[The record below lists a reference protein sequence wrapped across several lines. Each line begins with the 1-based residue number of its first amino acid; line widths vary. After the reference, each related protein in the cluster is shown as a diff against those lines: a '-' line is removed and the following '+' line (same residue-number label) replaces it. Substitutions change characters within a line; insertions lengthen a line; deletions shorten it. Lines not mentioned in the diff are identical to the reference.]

1 MMNALRAWW
10 TKTDRMK
17 ELKKINLG
25 YLLLSTLFYYS
36 TVWEDIEWLCYLLYY
51 GIPFL
56 YLCYHY
62 EWVIDCIRIC
72 MRSCLKY
79 YLGAILFMALLSLV
93 LPCLYQTYD
102 FSYFLIRIL
111 QIGKEGLKILF
122 LFLIF
127 IRYISPEG
135 DYLLFMKYFVLA
147 TCMYIL
153 GTCVIIAIPGLR
165 DLLLQLNKA
174 DENTIRLAYLPSY
187 ITRFGWCGFSGFTY
201 TLRCSLAAMFLCYII
216 YLQQEQSFTFHTI
229 LLMIVIL
236 GNFFFGRI
244 GIAVTAIYVF
254 LLFVVLWMKKRMLW
268 KRLLLMMVITCG
280 MLSIAFL
287 LSEQVRIWLRWVFQS
302 FINYSEQGSFST
314 TSTQSLKEMY
324 FTPNGKTLLLGDGY
338 YTDADGLYYMGTD
351 VGLSRAVL
359 FGGIGFQMLRYT
371 LLGSLLFEYKR
382 CLLVH
387 LHRLLLLLPILF
399 IIYEMKGESIWPI
412 ISIPFGV
419 ALLITYQKERKKSGE
434 TYGYFHHNSGL

>member
-1 MMNALRAWW
+1 MMNALSAWW

-153 GTCVIIAIPGLR
+153 GTCVIIAIPG
-165 DLLLQLNKA
+165 
-174 DENTIRLAYLPSY
+174 
-187 ITRFGWCGFSGFTY
+187 
-201 TLRCSLAAMFLCYII
+201 
-216 YLQQEQSFTFHTI
+216 
-229 LLMIVIL
+229 
-236 GNFFFGRI
+236 
-244 GIAVTAIYVF
+244 
-254 LLFVVLWMKKRMLW
+254 
-268 KRLLLMMVITCG
+268 
-280 MLSIAFL
+280 
-287 LSEQVRIWLRWVFQS
+287 
-302 FINYSEQGSFST
+302 
-314 TSTQSLKEMY
+314 
-324 FTPNGKTLLLGDGY
+324 
-338 YTDADGLYYMGTD
+338 
-351 VGLSRAVL
+351 
-359 FGGIGFQMLRYT
+359 
-371 LLGSLLFEYKR
+371 
-382 CLLVH
+382 
-387 LHRLLLLLPILF
+387 
-399 IIYEMKGESIWPI
+399 
-412 ISIPFGV
+412 
-419 ALLITYQKERKKSGE
+419 
-434 TYGYFHHNSGL
+434 